1 MLRHRPHRVA
11 RGVLLHPAFGWL
23 ALAALYL
30 AGAVLNL
37 LLAISTARMWPL
49 VLAVSLMVVS
59 GLCVTAA
66 ARSLR
71 R

>member
-1 MLRHRPHRVA
+1 MLRHRPHRRA
-11 RGVLLHPAFGWL
+11 RNALLHPALGWL

-30 AGAVLNL
+30 AGSVLNF
-37 LLAISTARMWPL
+37 LLALSTSRLWPL
-49 VLAVSLMVVS
+49 VLAATLAVIAA
-59 GLCVTAA
+59 LCVYAA